1 MAQEAT
7 NLPGYTG
14 TVLVHERPVEHG
26 GLPVGLARHEQ
37 EPRARGGVGHRDLSA
52 RTSMDT

>member
-1 MAQEAT
+1 MAQEAI

-26 GLPVGLARHEQ
+26 GLPVGLARHESVGI
-37 EPRARGGVGHRDLSA
+37 RARRFSVALLS
-52 RTSMDT
+52 